1 MKYLF
6 FLFFI
11 AHITTSYSQN
21 ELSEAN
27 AKIFIDVFFDGFHSG
42 DTLKMKSVMMPNMM
56 MQSAYLKSD
65 GENEVRYSRGS
76 DFLKVVASRPEGQ
89 VWKERLLGYEV
100 VSDGNLAHVWTPY
113 RFYVDEK
120 FSHCGANSFTLVYTD
135 ESWKILNI
143 IDSRRLGSCAE
154 EE

>member
-6 FLFFI
+6 FLIVTGISTLSF
-11 AHITTSYSQN
+11 SQN

-27 AKIFIDVFFDGFHSG
+27 AKLFIDVFFDGFHSG

-56 MQSAYLKSD
+56 MQSAYVQSD
-65 GENEVRYSRGS
+65 GENKVRYSRGS
-76 DFLKVVASRPEGQ
+76 DFFKVIAARPEGQ
-89 VWKERLLGYEV
+89 VWDEQILGYEV
-100 VSDGNLAHVWTPY
+100 LSDGNLAHVWTPY
-113 RFYVDEK
+113 RFYVDGK

-143 IDSRRLGSCAE
+143 IDSRRVGSCEKE
-154 EE
+154 E